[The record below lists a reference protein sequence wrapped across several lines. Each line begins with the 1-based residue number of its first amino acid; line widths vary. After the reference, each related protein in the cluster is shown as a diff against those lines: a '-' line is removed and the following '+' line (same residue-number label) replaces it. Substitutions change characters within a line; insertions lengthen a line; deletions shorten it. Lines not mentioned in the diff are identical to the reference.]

1 MSTSKRL
8 NALRDAAN
16 AFTQEVRA
24 EFGDRVDSIV
34 LYGSVARGDIHE
46 DSDVDVLVIGQDL
59 AAHRKRVE
67 KIADAQRKVD
77 EDDFI
82 WLQPITYDRDR
93 FLKLYRIHAPYAEN
107 VVEDGVPL
115 YDTGLFTK
123 KGIYSMRQGSP
134 DEYVQ
139 EMLEKADGALIEGRA
154 LMDIQRYG
162 GAASRIYYAAFYA
175 AQAALVHVSVRPS
188 TSHGRVETQFRT
200 QIVSTSLIDAQFDG
214 LLGAAYKLRV
224 TGDYDYSKDVLEG
237 EAATMADDVEQFIAA
252 IRTMVAAGPP
262 TPDITA

>member
-1 MSTSKRL
+1 MTSTTSKRL

-16 AFTQEVRA
+16 AFALEVRA

-67 KIADAQRKVD
+67 EIASAQRMSD
-77 EDDFI
+77 DDFL

-107 VVEDGVPL
+107 VVEDGLPL
-115 YDTGLFTK
+115 YDTGLFTR

-134 DEYVQ
+134 AEYVQ

-200 QIVSTSLIDAQFDG
+200 QISQYLANRRPVRRTARRRLQ
-214 LLGAAYKLRV
+214 AARHRRLR
-224 TGDYDYSKDVLEG
+224 L
-237 EAATMADDVEQFIAA
+237 Q
-252 IRTMVAAGPP
+252 
-262 TPDITA
+262 

>member
-1 MSTSKRL
+1 MTSTTSKRL

-16 AFTQEVRA
+16 AFALEVRA

-67 KIADAQRKVD
+67 EIASAQRLSD
-77 EDDFI
+77 DDFL

-107 VVEDGVPL
+107 VVEDGLPL
-115 YDTGLFTK
+115 YDTGLFTR

-134 DEYVQ
+134 AEYVQ

-175 AQAALVHVSVRPS
+175 AQAALVHISVRPS

-200 QIVSTSLIDAQFDG
+200 QIISTSLIDARFDG

-237 EAATMADDVEQFIAA
+237 EAAAMADDVERFIAA
-252 IRTMVAAGPP
+252 IRTMVSAP
-262 TPDITA
+262 